1 MPRGIK
7 PVDRIQRNL
16 LAAGERRLLD
26 WMCAHL
32 PRSIT
37 PDDLTTL
44 GFCGALLISA
54 GYVLS
59 VWQVH
64 WLWLSIFG
72 YVVHWTGDSLDGS
85 VARYRQIERPKFGYF
100 IDHSTDALANLLALA
115 GLGISPFV
123 RLDVALF
130 GLIGYFMLSIHAFLA
145 ARVVGEM
152 RLSYLA
158 GGPTELRLI
167 LIVMTLLMI
176 FVGNIPS
183 FVDQLS
189 AYDLFVLGVGSLM
202 IVLFII
208 QTTRTAR
215 ELIRH
220 GEG

>member
-1 MPRGIK
+1 MHRATK
-7 PVDRIQRNL
+7 PVARIQRNM
-16 LAAGERRLLD
+16 LAGAERRLLN
-26 WMCAHL
+26 WMCARL
-32 PRSIT
+32 PSSVT
-37 PDDLTTL
+37 PDGLTTL
-44 GFCGALLISA
+44 GFFGALLISA
-54 GYVLS
+54 GYVFSL
-59 VWQVH
+59 WQIH
-64 WLWLSIFG
+64 WLWLSILG

-85 VARYRQIERPKFGYF
+85 VARFRSIERPKFGYF

-130 GLIGYFMLSIHAFLA
+130 GLIGYFLLSIHAFLA

-152 RLSYLA
+152 RLSYMA

-167 LIVMTLLMI
+167 LIAMTLLMI

-189 AYDLFVLGVGSLM
+189 AYDLFVIGVGSLM
-202 IVLFII
+202 VVLFII
-208 QTTRTAR
+208 QTMQTAR
-215 ELIRH
+215 QLIRL